1 MARIAPETRQQ
12 ILDRTDFLSV
22 YQEHVRLTRK
32 GSSYWGLCPFHAEK
46 TPSFSVSA
54 ETGLFYCFGCHK
66 GGSVIQ
72 FLMDLDK
79 LSYTEAMEE
88 LARRAGVELHFEQ
101 SEAAR
106 ETDRER
112 QTLLELYER
121 LSRTFNWFLRE
132 HSSGA
137 AALAVL
143 KRRKIPDS
151 LVEQF
156 RLGYSPSQRN
166 WLYSF
171 LKSKGYSDEFL
182 ARSGLFS
189 RNDPGWPLFSG
200 RIMFPITDVKG
211 RVIAFGGRT
220 MQDDGPKYI
229 NSPDTLLF
237 RKQENLFGLAQAL
250 ESIKAKDEAIIC
262 EGYMDVLSFHAAGIT
277 NAVAPLGTAF
287 TSQQALALKRRASR
301 AILCFDA
308 DEAGMKAAER
318 ACAIATAAGLETS
331 VLILEGGK
339 DASELLESR
348 GAEELTRLSKNT
360 INSGHF
366 LLDRASRIFDITTMD
381 GKAKAVSFLFPF
393 MDALDSDVKRQE
405 FIKETAKV
413 LGVSAHAVEM
423 DYARARASDTFRTRQ
438 SAFAQREAAAE
449 PLKRSQAARTA
460 DLLFMTAV
468 VLSDAS
474 RETIVSKLS
483 EEDLEDQ
490 RARDLLTALKEAEH
504 EAVHDIDGVL
514 SLCADEAAVRF
525 VREIA
530 ASGEMEGAVDKIIE
544 DGFVRIRKRALEKEC
559 ARLISQLQSLPQET
573 DGAEKKQLMEQ
584 IMQVV
589 EELKK
594 TGGSLDE

>member
-1 MARIAPETRQQ
+1 MARIASETRQQ

-112 QTLLELYER
+112 QALLELYDR
-121 LSRTFNWFLRE
+121 LSRTFNWFLCE
-132 HSSGA
+132 HASGTS
-137 AALAVL
+137 ALAIL
-143 KRRKIPDS
+143 RKRGIPDT
-151 LVEQF
+151 LVERF
-156 RLGYSPSQRN
+156 RLGYAPSQRN

-189 RNDPGWPLFSG
+189 RNDPSWPLFSG

-220 MQDDGPKYI
+220 MQDEGPKYI

-237 RKQENLFGLAQAL
+237 RKQEHLFGIAQAL

-262 EGYMDVLSFHAAGIT
+262 EGYMDVLSFHAAGIA

-331 VLILEGGK
+331 VLILKGGK
-339 DASELLESR
+339 DASEILESQ

-423 DYARARASDTFRTRQ
+423 DYARARASDTFRIRRD
-438 SAFAQREAAAE
+438 AVAQREAAAE
-449 PLKRSQAARTA
+449 PLQRSRAARTL

-468 VLSDAS
+468 ILSDAS
-474 RETIVSKLS
+474 RETIVSKLT

-490 RARDLLTALKEAEH
+490 RARDLLSALKEAEH
-504 EAVHDIDGVL
+504 DGVRDIDAVL
-514 SLCADEAAVRF
+514 SMCADEAAVRF

-530 ASGEMEGAVDKIIE
+530 ASGEIDGAGDKIIE
-544 DGFVRIRKRALEKEC
+544 DGLARIRKRVLEKEC
-559 ARLISQLQSLPQET
+559 ARLISQLQSLPRET
-573 DGAEKKQLMEQ
+573 DGADKKQLMEQ
-584 IMQVV
+584 IMRVV